1 MPQNHYGIGNG
12 NYALFRHIQTIAFF
26 LSFPL
31 LLERVGYAYLRSEKK
46 VVFDRKKQN
55 LHAFVSSFPFLTPCK
70 TIASSSSPKSKPDS
84 SFLTNKQKHYTKLN
98 TIQTKMNKTVLLPY
112 L

>member
-1 MPQNHYGIGNG
+1 LPQNHYGIGNG

-46 VVFDRKKQN
+46 W
-55 LHAFVSSFPFLTPCK
+55 
-70 TIASSSSPKSKPDS
+70 
-84 SFLTNKQKHYTKLN
+84 Y
-98 TIQTKMNKTVLLPY
+98 
-112 L
+112 